1 MKIGYAG
8 SRLEIPTD
16 EVSEDA
22 RSGLMARPTPWESV
36 HDKQRYVKLEEKRP
50 WAATDRAARLSG
62 RRGRAFRR
70 RSRASALSEAPTKSA
85 PPLPV
90 GVRAANAL
98 STDCTVR
105 CGNVD
110 YSKFAKCERF
120 RFRTPCT
127 ALAHPLD
134 SQLRRAR
141 RGSRSKRNR

>member
-16 EVSEDA
+16 GLSEDA
-22 RSGLMARPTPWESV
+22 RSGLMARPTSWESV

-50 WAATDRAARLSG
+50 WAATDRAARCE
-62 RRGRAFRR
+62 RRCR
-70 RSRASALSEAPTKSA
+70 

-127 ALAHPLD
+127 ARAHPLD